1 MPASAALRR
10 AARGSNIAASPKL
23 PNVKS
28 ISLHLAIALASLL
41 AACATPFPGV
51 SGPGDG
57 SAESSHRRI
66 RPASPMPDWTV
77 LHGRLSAS
85 LGGEPGIEIGTPDAA
100 GLKLQIP
107 VADGFAS
114 GQTQVQAP
122 LARALDSIAPALA
135 GESGVAVQV
144 VGHTD
149 SQGSEMHNLQ
159 LSIARAEA
167 VAEHLRSRGIAL
179 ERLSADGRG
188 EADPLTSNATEAGR
202 ARNRRVEL
210 LLRAMP

>member
-1 MPASAALRR
+1 MPVPAGVRPLPRR
-10 AARGSNIAASPKL
+10 SNITASPKL
-23 PNVKS
+23 PTVKY
-28 ISLHLAIALASLL
+28 ISLPLAITLAALL
-41 AACATPFPGV
+41 AACATPFPG
-51 SGPGDG
+51 G
-57 SAESSHRRI
+57 SAPGEGGESSLRRI
-66 RPASPMPDWTV
+66 RPATPMPDWTA

-85 LGGEPGIEIGTPDAA
+85 LGGESGVEIGTPDAD

-114 GQTQVQAP
+114 GETQIQAP
-122 LARALDSIAPALA
+122 LARALDAIAPALA
-135 GESGVAVQV
+135 GEAGVAVQV

-149 SQGSEMHNLQ
+149 SQGSEMRNLQ

-210 LLRAMP
+210 LLGAMP